1 MHYLYYC
8 NSSYQLLNVLN
19 LHWHRQN
26 AGFENID
33 RYSAD
38 LILLNSFPGADEIV
52 EILKRDEIFKRVFL
66 FEKKYNSGIFHAV
79 YTLLDLFS
87 PAFFMKDKH
96 GINRSEMHNKYDII
110 AAPKYSF
117 VVDQI
122 WRLNKKA
129 GLELIEEGT
138 ASYHLAIPFE
148 PDSTKVKKARK
159 IFKCNSF
166 TDYQRIYLV
175 SKDFYTGPAL
185 EKVVEIPKFDPRY
198 FVKIKSQFSSFGKY
212 EEKDIYWLSQFLNN
226 VKFNLMV
233 DDILKFLSQYKDNI
247 LFVQHPRKH
256 LDNVYGFDET
266 DGKQI
271 WEIQILNMNDIDKK
285 LFISI
290 HSTAGFS
297 AKMLYDKEPYLIFFY
312 KMGERWVTETGS
324 EFDEFLERFRKTYHN
339 PEKIMV
345 PETME
350 EFEKDVKSFI
360 STI

>member
-26 AGFENID
+26 AGFEQIPD
-33 RYSAD
+33 YSAD
-38 LILLNSFPGADEIV
+38 LMLLNRFPGADEIV
-52 EILKRDEIFKRVFL
+52 EIIRNENTFKRVIL
-66 FEKKYNSGIFHAV
+66 LEKKYNSGVFHAV
-79 YTLLDLFS
+79 YTLLDLVFPS
-87 PAFFMKDKH
+87 FFMKDKH
-96 GINRSEMHNKYDII
+96 NFKRSEVHNKYDVIV
-110 AAPKYSF
+110 APKYSF
-117 VVDQI
+117 VVDQM
-122 WRLNKKA
+122 WRLNKNA
-129 GLELIEEGT
+129 DLELIEDGT

-148 PDSTKVKKARK
+148 PDSKRIKKARK
-159 IFKCNSF
+159 LFKNNSF
-166 TDYQRIYLV
+166 TDYRNMYLV
-175 SKDFYTGPAL
+175 SSALYTGPDP
-185 EKVVEIPKFDPRY
+185 EKVVEIPEFDPDY
-198 FVKIKSQFSSFGKY
+198 FLKIKSLFSSFGKY

-226 VKFNLMV
+226 VKFNEMV
-233 DDILKFLSQYKDNI
+233 DEILKNLVPYKDRI

-271 WEIQILNMNDIDKK
+271 WEIQILNMNDIDNK

-312 KMGERWVTETGS
+312 KMGERWVTETS
-324 EFDEFLERFRKTYHN
+324 HEFDEFLERFRNSYRN

-350 EFEKDVKSFI
+350 EFVECVESFI
-360 STI
+360 NKN